1 VKGLDR
7 FKVVFIDAHITLEC
21 AVCNFTSD
29 VFPATDELIFECQK
43 CNRYFKLVYAV
54 RPMTQDEIEK
64 HTKLK
69 AEAKSNRIS
78 FNDLP
83 AE

>member
-1 VKGLDR
+1 
-7 FKVVFIDAHITLEC
+7 
-21 AVCNFTSD
+21 
-29 VFPATDELIFECQK
+29 
-43 CNRYFKLVYAV
+43 
-54 RPMTQDEIEK
+54 MTQDEIEK